1 MVLRVCRCKFNQQNG
16 DFFKKFQIL
25 RRKLRLV
32 IWLWFKVENVCEISI
47 LMYNLPHCL
56 LERFCSLVKNPNSL
70 FTMFTCLFLILYDS
84 WIKIVW
90 AHHPLHNLL
99 SFLYFNYAFAM
110 FCWLILIVIQYLSHY
125 FSSQIVLR

>member
-1 MVLRVCRCKFNQQNG
+1 MVLRVCRCKFSQQNG
-16 DFFKKFQIL
+16 DFFKKCLIL

-32 IWLWFKVENVCEISI
+32 IWLWFKVENVCGISI
-47 LMYNLPHCL
+47 LVYNLPHCL
-56 LERFCSLVKNPNSL
+56 LERFSSLVKNPNSL
-70 FTMFTCLFLILYDS
+70 FTMFTYLFLILYDS

-110 FCWLILIVIQYLSHY
+110 FCWLILIVIQYLSYY